1 MPGFLKTMGRVARLA
16 AISALA
22 AGSMV
27 VTACRE
33 KVEELRLEDAEAL
46 DRAVDAAQEA
56 AALDLA
62 EDLGIEDI
70 SEDPSEEPVKVKK
83 KKKKKREKKPP
94 QKMWDV
100 ICE

>member
-1 MPGFLKTMGRVARLA
+1 MKKIGRVARLA
-16 AISALA
+16 ALSALA

-46 DRAVDAAQEA
+46 DRVLDAAEEA
-56 AALDLA
+56 ADLEPV
-62 EDLGIEDI
+62 EDVGVEEI
-70 SEDPSEEPVKVKK
+70 SEDPEAEPVKVKK